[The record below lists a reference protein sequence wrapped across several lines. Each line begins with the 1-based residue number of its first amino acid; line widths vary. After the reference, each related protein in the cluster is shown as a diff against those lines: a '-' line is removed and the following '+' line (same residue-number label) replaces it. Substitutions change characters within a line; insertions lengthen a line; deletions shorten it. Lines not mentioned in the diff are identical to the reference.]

1 MSCRFVLSMID
12 LLDYLFSS
20 PSIDIFEYFLF
31 YSWGYYEFE
40 TFVINVPS
48 FVIEKYNESL
58 NTEGLWYNNWKWG
71 INSFFYY
78 LCCER
83 IKNFVLLL
91 IDREDYKYEICMKLT
106 FLVS

>member
-20 PSIDIFEYFLF
+20 PLIDIFEYFLF
-31 YSWGYYEFE
+31 YSRGYYEFE

-58 NTEGLWYNNWKWG
+58 NTEGLWYNNLKWG
-71 INSFFYY
+71 INSFFTIYVARE
-78 LCCER
+78 L
-83 IKNFVLLL
+83 NN
-91 IDREDYKYEICMKLT
+91 REDYKYEICMKLT

>member
-1 MSCRFVLSMID
+1 MID

-20 PSIDIFEYFLF
+20 PLIDIFEYFLF
-31 YSWGYYEFE
+31 YSRGYYEFE
-40 TFVINVPS
+40 TFVINVSS

-58 NTEGLWYNNWKWG
+58 NAEGLWYNNWKWE

-83 IKNFVLLL
+83 IKNFFSPPYRLRGLQVRNL
-91 IDREDYKYEICMKLT
+91 YEINVPC
-106 FLVS
+106 FVI

>member
-20 PSIDIFEYFLF
+20 PLIDIFEYFLF
-31 YSWGYYEFE
+31 YSRGYYEFE

-58 NTEGLWYNNWKWG
+58 NTEGLWYNNLKWG
-71 INSFFYY
+71 INSFFYH

-83 IKNFVLLL
+83 IKQSRGLQVRNL
-91 IDREDYKYEICMKLT
+91 YEINVPC
-106 FLVS
+106 FVI

>member
-20 PSIDIFEYFLF
+20 PLIDIFEYFLF
-31 YSWGYYEFE
+31 YSRGYYEFE
-40 TFVINVPS
+40 TFVINAPS

-58 NTEGLWYNNWKWG
+58 NTEGLWYNNLKWG
-71 INSFFYY
+71 INSFFTIYVARE
-78 LCCER
+78 L
-83 IKNFVLLL
+83 NN
-91 IDREDYKYEICMKLT
+91 REDYKYEICMKLT